1 MTSMSFL
8 SNLKS
13 PWATPLADNKIYP
26 ANEDLVQ
33 IMETQAQATIGE
45 SPNSEGALQKSMNGK
60 DLSYAQ
66 PLMRLGDFDVVDG
79 EKYLGH
85 DKGSFTVTHDILR
98 EQSFNPLIHAIISTR
113 ANQASKFA
121 VPANYSADGVG
132 FEIVKKDTTDASQLT
147 VADKQRVKQLEEFIL
162 NLGTA
167 ETNGIPSPNLK
178 FRDWIKKTVRDVL
191 VFDQANSELVYDK
204 AGNLQYFHAVD
215 AGTIYHSANSDG
227 KIQNEGKGT
236 KFVQVVDTT
245 KAVPYS
251 IDEMTFDVMNPRT
264 DLKAYQYGTSPL
276 EVALPELDSFIRSE
290 QFNSRYFSQGGT
302 TSGLLNIKPSSQAS
316 AGALED
322 FRREWSAGFS
332 GIAGAWRIPVVT
344 ADDIKFVNMNQS
356 SKDME
361 FEKWTTYLVNLITAV
376 FGIDPQEINF
386 QNNASGS
393 HLQEASRKEGAELSQ
408 DKGLMPLLQFLSD
421 VINNNILSRMYDGKF
436 TLRFRG
442 DSTSKEMQ
450 ELGKVK
456 AQVESIYTLN
466 EVRAQYNL
474 PPLENGDSP
483 LNPIA
488 VQIQGQINQVKQ
500 LEQERKE
507 AKAQARQDKKNNTDK
522 DANQDTGLTVQDL
535 QEGMTGKQSTKD
547 PQTKKDGQIRSKQ
560 SLNQNKQAG
569 SKKNK

>member
-1 MTSMSFL
+1 MGLISKIKSSWGTPVD
-8 SNLKS
+8 SNV
-13 PWATPLADNKIYP
+13 IYP
-26 ANEDLVQ
+26 SNENLIGLIEEQ
-33 IMETQAQATIGE
+33 QATATTAPNGE
-45 SPNSEGALQKSMNGK
+45 SELQKSMNGK

-79 EKYLGH
+79 QKYLGH
-85 DKGSFTVTHDILR
+85 DAGSFAVTHDLLR

-121 VPANYSADGVG
+121 IPANYSADGVG
-132 FEIVKKDTTDASQLT
+132 FEIVKKGNTDASQLNAT
-147 VADKQRVKQLEEFIL
+147 DKQRVKILEEFIL

-167 ETNGIPSPNLK
+167 ETNGIPSTNLK
-178 FRDWIKKTVRDVL
+178 FRDWVKKTVRDVL

-227 KIQNEGKGT
+227 KVQNDSKGT

-245 KAVPYS
+245 KAVPYT

-302 TSGLLNIKPSSQAS
+302 TSGILNIKPSSQTS

-332 GIAGAWRIPVVT
+332 GIAGAWRIPVIT
-344 ADDIKFVNMNQS
+344 ADDVKFLNMNQS

-408 DKGLMPLLQFLSD
+408 DKGLMPLLQFLAD
-421 VINNNILSRMYDGKF
+421 VINNNILSRKYNGDF
-436 TLRFRG
+436 ILRFRG

-474 PPLENGDSP
+474 PPLENGNSP
-483 LNPIA
+483 LNAIA
-488 VQIQGQINQVKQ
+488 VQVQGQINQVKQ
-500 LEQERKE
+500 LEQERKDAMRQ
-507 AKAQARQDKKNNTDK
+507 AKAEKSEATQTP
-522 DANQDTGLTVQDL
+522 TVTVQDL

-547 PQTKKDGQIRSKQ
+547 PQTKKDGQIRAKQ
-560 SLNQNKQAG
+560 TANQNKQAG
-569 SKKNK
+569 SKRNK